1 MGNQNGSQR
10 MRHEYQAASKKSAWG
25 KEKKRDPSKKDEDV
39 VSVKSVKLR
48 DFQKTQTAPLL
59 LDLLDEA
66 YERRMVDV
74 RSPTRRLD
82 DNPIA
87 PLNQDEEQPERS
99 RFPVLE
105 TNKQIEKLLKTCEGY
120 ENTEFLSEQCSS
132 VMSHFE
138 NIRPIIGFH
147 TSTQELLMCLEGPIA
162 VECRGEEYFAPIAIW
177 LHKDFPSEPPSVY
190 VTSNGVILQH
200 GHSHVTPQGEVLSPY
215 LRDWE
220 PESSSLIGLLD
231 TLVNLFSHNPVFA
244 VSSDSEEA
252 ELYDVFT
259 NDVDSSEAKTE
270 DEDHPFSLDEELE
283 QIYAQFTSAAGGQMT
298 FDEFVQCWKKLRLD
312 PDVNLHDTFS
322 MLDSKKTGYLSIED
336 FISFVKSWDDPSSFL
351 ERHSDFVKTAVHEFL
366 VMTGLWPMCEHVLV
380 KHKYD
385 LQKSYDEFC
394 TRGIGQMIQMEAKE
408 ILQTLPKKIEIER
421 LQRYQ
426 MEIQNLKQENELLK
440 ERINLEERQAIIQDT
455 WYDGTDATELMSKEK
470 SEQVAAS
477 EIENNSFDEN
487 NVVQN
492 DSTQIDS
499 HE

>member
-1 MGNQNGSQR
+1 MGNQNGRPHGHQ
-10 MRHEYQAASKKSAWG
+10 YQAASKKSAWG

-87 PLNQDEEQPERS
+87 PINGEEEQPERS

-105 TNKQIEKLLKTCEGY
+105 TNKQIEKLLKTCDGY
-120 ENTEFLSEQCSS
+120 QNTEFLSEQCSS

-177 LHKDFPSEPPSVY
+177 LHREFPAEAPSVF

-215 LRDWE
+215 LRDWDA
-220 PESSSLIGLLD
+220 ESSSLIGLLD

-252 ELYDVFT
+252 DLYDVFT
-259 NDVDSSEAKTE
+259 NDVESSEEKT
-270 DEDHPFSLDEELE
+270 DEANQHVDLDEELE
-283 QIYAQFTSAAGGQMT
+283 NIYMQFTASAGGQMA
-298 FDEFVQCWKKLRLD
+298 FDEFVQAWKKLRLD
-312 PDVNLHDTFS
+312 PDVNLHDTFQ
-322 MLDSKKTGYLSIED
+322 MLDTQKNWR
-336 FISFVKSWDDPSSFL
+336 F
-351 ERHSDFVKTAVHEFL
+351 ERRRF
-366 VMTGLWPMCEHVLV
+366 P
-380 KHKYD
+380 
-385 LQKSYDEFC
+385 
-394 TRGIGQMIQMEAKE
+394 
-408 ILQTLPKKIEIER
+408 
-421 LQRYQ
+421 
-426 MEIQNLKQENELLK
+426 
-440 ERINLEERQAIIQDT
+440 
-455 WYDGTDATELMSKEK
+455 
-470 SEQVAAS
+470 
-477 EIENNSFDEN
+477 
-487 NVVQN
+487 
-492 DSTQIDS
+492 
-499 HE
+499 